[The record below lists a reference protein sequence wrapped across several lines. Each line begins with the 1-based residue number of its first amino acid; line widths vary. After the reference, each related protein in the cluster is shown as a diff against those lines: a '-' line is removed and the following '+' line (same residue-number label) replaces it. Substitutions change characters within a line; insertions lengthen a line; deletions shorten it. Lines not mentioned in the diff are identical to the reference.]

1 MSHERH
7 MGWGW
12 GGARRCGWVGGP
24 RCVCKHESEGE
35 GEGESEQSQSG
46 APVKLRPAPGWPHAC
61 LNSHRGKG
69 GEEPGEGPGEGR
81 GEGRGEGVGGRG
93 SGRGRAVE
101 QAEARANL
109 PPLDDL
115 SCIWL
120 GLGLEG

>member
-46 APVKLRPAPGWPHAC
+46 APVKLRPAPGVASCMPQQSRW
-61 LNSHRGKG
+61 
-69 GEEPGEGPGEGR
+69 EGR
-81 GEGRGEGVGGRG
+81 EGRGEGVGRAWGG
-93 SGRGRAVE
+93 AWDASKELLSGRGGLLQCLLRRVK
-101 QAEARANL
+101 
-109 PPLDDL
+109 
-115 SCIWL
+115 L
-120 GLGLEG
+120 GDQRSQINAA